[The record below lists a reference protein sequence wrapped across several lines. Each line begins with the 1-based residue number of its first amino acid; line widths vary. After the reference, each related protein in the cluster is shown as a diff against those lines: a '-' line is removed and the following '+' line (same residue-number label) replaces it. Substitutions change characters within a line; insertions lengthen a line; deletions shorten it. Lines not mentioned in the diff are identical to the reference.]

1 METFSIVDKINVD
14 KLNTKIAEFVYREGH
29 EPYIFAN
36 KETLDALVKPIEQ
49 DEQELK
55 FISASTGVVSS
66 FKTCLVGK
74 YQGHKMFEDD
84 TLKFGEIE
92 LR

>member
-1 METFSIVDKINVD
+1 MQTFSIVEKINVD
-14 KLNTKIAEFVYREGH
+14 KLNMKIAEFVYSEGH
-29 EPYIFAN
+29 QPYIFAN

-49 DEQELK
+49 AEMFANSWGIGL
-55 FISASTGVVSS
+55 VSS
-66 FKTCLVGK
+66 FKGCLVGK
-74 YQGHKMFEDD
+74 YQGNKMFEDN

>member
-1 METFSIVDKINVD
+1 MQTFSIVEKINVD
-14 KLNTKIAEFVYREGH
+14 KLNMKIAEFVYSEGH
-29 EPYIFAN
+29 QPYIFAN

-49 DEQELK
+49 AEMFSNSWGIGL
-55 FISASTGVVSS
+55 VSS
-66 FKTCLVGK
+66 FKGCLVGK
-74 YQGHKMFEDD
+74 YQGNKMFEDS

>member
-14 KLNTKIAEFVYREGH
+14 KLNTKVAEFVYREGH

-49 DEQELK
+49 AEM
-55 FISASTGVVSS
+55 FINSCGIGLVSS
-66 FKTCLVGK
+66 YKGCLTGM
-74 YQGHKMFEDD
+74 YRENKMFRDD

>member
-29 EPYIFAN
+29 EPFIFAN
-36 KETLDALVKPIEQ
+36 KETLDALVKSI
-49 DEQELK
+49 EQELK
-55 FISASTGVVSS
+55 FITSSTGSTRIYVGKS
-66 FKTCLVGK
+66 CLVGK
-74 YQGHKMFEDD
+74 YQDNKMFEDN

-92 LR
+92 PR

>member
-1 METFSIVDKINVD
+1 METFSIVEKINANR
-14 KLNTKIAEFVYREGH
+14 LNEKIAEFVYREGY

-36 KETLDALVKPIEQ
+36 KETLDTLVKPIEP
-49 DEQELK
+49 EVN
-55 FISASTGVVSS
+55 FITSPTGNVRIYTGKS
-66 FKTCLVGK
+66 CLVGK
-74 YQGHKMFEDD
+74 YQGNKMFEND

>member
-14 KLNTKIAEFVYREGH
+14 KLDTKVEEFIYRKGH
-29 EPYIFAN
+29 RPYIFAN
-36 KETLDALVKPIEQ
+36 KETLEALVKPIEQ
-49 DEQELK
+49 ELK
-55 FISASTGVVSS
+55 FVSAATGAVSS
-66 FKTCLVGK
+66 FKACLVGK
-74 YQGHKMFEDD
+74 YKGDKMFEDG

>member
-14 KLNTKIAEFVYREGH
+14 KLNTKVAEFVYMEGH

-49 DEQELK
+49 AEMFANSWGIGL
-55 FISASTGVVSS
+55 VSS
-66 FKTCLVGK
+66 YKGCLTGI
-74 YQGHKMFEDD
+74 YRGNKMFRDD

>member
-1 METFSIVDKINVD
+1 MQTFSIVEKINVD
-14 KLNTKIAEFVYREGH
+14 KLNMKIAEFVYSEGH
-29 EPYIFAN
+29 QPYIFAN

-49 DEQELK
+49 AEMFANSWGIGL
-55 FISASTGVVSS
+55 VSS
-66 FKTCLVGK
+66 FKGCLVGK
-74 YQGHKMFEDD
+74 YQGNKMIEDS

>member
-1 METFSIVDKINVD
+1 METFSIVDNINVNL
-14 KLNTKIAEFVYREGH
+14 LNKRIAEFIYKEGY

-36 KETLDALVKPIEQ
+36 METLEALVKPFEQ
-49 DEQELK
+49 VEMFMNSCE
-55 FISASTGVVSS
+55 TGLVSS
-66 FKTCLVGK
+66 YKGYICGI
-74 YQGHKMFEDD
+74 YQGNKMFNDD

>member
-1 METFSIVDKINVD
+1 MQTFSIVEKINVD
-14 KLNTKIAEFVYREGH
+14 KLNMKIAEFVYSEGH
-29 EPYIFAN
+29 QPYIFAN

-49 DEQELK
+49 AEMFTNSWGIGL
-55 FISASTGVVSS
+55 VSS
-66 FKTCLVGK
+66 FKGCLVGK
-74 YQGHKMFEDD
+74 YQGNKMFEDN

>member
-1 METFSIVDKINVD
+1 METFSIVEKINVD
-14 KLNTKIAEFVYREGH
+14 KLNMKIAEFVYKEGH
-29 EPYIFAN
+29 KPYIFAN

-49 DEQELK
+49 AEIFTNSWGIGL
-55 FISASTGVVSS
+55 VSS
-66 FKTCLVGK
+66 FKGCLVGE
-74 YQGHKMFEDD
+74 YQGNKMFKDD

>member
-14 KLNTKIAEFVYREGH
+14 KLNTKVAEFVYREGH
-29 EPYIFAN
+29 EPYIFAS
-36 KETLDALVKPIEQ
+36 KETIDALIKPIE
-49 DEQELK
+49 EAEMFTEPWEIGL
-55 FISASTGVVSS
+55 VSS
-66 FKTCLVGK
+66 YKSCLTGM
-74 YQGHKMFEDD
+74 YRGNKMFRDD

>member
-1 METFSIVDKINVD
+1 METFSIVENINVD

-29 EPYIFAN
+29 DPYIFAN
-36 KETLDALVKPIEQ
+36 KETLDALIKPIEQ
-49 DEQELK
+49 AEMFANSWAIRRVNSYKGCL
-55 FISASTGVVSS
+55 TGMYRGNKI
-66 FKTCLVGK
+66 FR
-74 YQGHKMFEDD
+74 DA

>member
-49 DEQELK
+49 ELK
-55 FISASTGVVSS
+55 FVSAATGS
-66 FKTCLVGK
+66 FKSCLVGK
-74 YQGHKMFEDD
+74 YQGNKMYEDD

>member
-1 METFSIVDKINVD
+1 METFSIVEKINVD
-14 KLNTKIAEFVYREGH
+14 KLNTKVAEFVYREGH

-36 KETLDALVKPIEQ
+36 KETLEALIKPIEQ
-49 DEQELK
+49 ELN
-55 FISASTGVVSS
+55 FITSPTGSIRIYVGKS
-66 FKTCLVGK
+66 CLVGK
-74 YQGHKMFEDD
+74 YQGNKMFEDN

>member
-36 KETLDALVKPIEQ
+36 KETLEELVKPIK
-49 DEQELK
+49 QELN
-55 FISASTGVVSS
+55 FITSPTGNTRIYVGKS
-66 FKTCLVGK
+66 CLVGK
-74 YQGHKMFEDD
+74 YHGNKMYEDD

>member
-14 KLNTKIAEFVYREGH
+14 KLNTKIAEFVYKEGH

-36 KETLDALVKPIEQ
+36 KETLDTLIKPI
-49 DEQELK
+49 EQELK
-55 FISASTGVVSS
+55 FVSAATGVTTL
-66 FKTCLVGK
+66 FKSCFIGK
-74 YQGHKMFEDD
+74 YQDNKMFEDD

>member
-1 METFSIVDKINVD
+1 METFSIVEKINVD
-14 KLNTKIAEFVYREGH
+14 KLNTKIAEFVYSEGH

-49 DEQELK
+49 AEIFTNSWGIGL
-55 FISASTGVVSS
+55 VSS
-66 FKTCLVGK
+66 FKGCLVGK
-74 YQGHKMFEDD
+74 YQGNKMFEDN

>member
-1 METFSIVDKINVD
+1 METFSIVDKINVN

-49 DEQELK
+49 ELK
-55 FISASTGVVSS
+55 FISASTGSTRIYVGKS
-66 FKTCLVGK
+66 CLVGK
-74 YQGHKMFEDD
+74 YQGNKMFEDD

>member
-1 METFSIVDKINVD
+1 METFSIVDKINVN

-29 EPYIFAN
+29 KPYIFAS
-36 KETLDALVKPIEQ
+36 KETIDALIKLIDQAEMFTNSWKIG
-49 DEQELK
+49 L
-55 FISASTGVVSS
+55 VSS
-66 FKTCLVGK
+66 YESCLIGM
-74 YQGHKMFEDD
+74 YCGNKMFRDD

>member
-1 METFSIVDKINVD
+1 METFSIVENINVD

-29 EPYIFAN
+29 DPYIFAN

-49 DEQELK
+49 AEMFTNSWGIGL
-55 FISASTGVVSS
+55 VSS
-66 FKTCLVGK
+66 YKGCLTGMYRGNK
-74 YQGHKMFEDD
+74 IFRDD
-84 TLKFGEIE
+84 TLKFGEID

>member
-1 METFSIVDKINVD
+1 MEKFSIVDKINVD
-14 KLNTKIAEFVYREGH
+14 KLSMKIAEFVYKEGH

-36 KETLDALVKPIEQ
+36 KETLNTLVKPIEQ
-49 DEQELK
+49 ELK
-55 FISASTGVVSS
+55 FVSTATGIVSS
-66 FKTCLVGK
+66 FKGCLVGK
-74 YQGHKMFEDD
+74 YQGNKMFEDD